1 MSPCGEAVRGHGP
14 AKLPAL
20 TDASSIINEP
30 PGGTINGK
38 ASPPAKVFD
47 IVRLDRIA
55 CCRFEL
61 YHIVAIAD
69 EDAGYGDGRAS
80 VRRRGTKLLIAALIM
95 HLPAHPAHSV
105 ALLGELH

>member
-1 MSPCGEAVRGHGP
+1 MARQTSRSN
-14 AKLPAL
+14 
-20 TDASSIINEP
+20 ASSTINEP
-30 PGGTINGK
+30 LGGTTDRE
-38 ASPPAKVFD
+38 ASPATKAFD
-47 IVRLDRIA
+47 SVRLDRFA

-95 HLPAHPAHSV
+95 HLPAHRPIKLRS
-105 ALLGELH
+105 